1 MTSIHK
7 SKGVLAMAAHT
18 DDDSTQYDSKV
29 LEHLGMVASMIDEL
43 ALVETIDA
51 MLPKDEEKRTLSHG
65 QALKAMILNGLGFSR
80 RALYLT
86 PLFFKDKPVE
96 RLLGTG
102 ITADML
108 NDDALGRTLDA
119 IYKYGVERF
128 YSQLSVM
135 SATKLKLH
143 CTTTHLDSTSI
154 HADGVYNSH
163 QSPEEDS
170 GIIHITQGYSRDHR
184 PDLNQVVAQFICENQ
199 AGIPLLMAP
208 LSGHSD
214 DKSGFRATIKEHIE
228 QLKTDVGLEYI
239 VADSAF
245 YTAETLKESNHFF
258 WVSRVP
264 ETLSLA
270 RQAIVDYAPSLMQQ
284 PDEMAMQA
292 IAAHYA
298 DIEQR
303 WLIVYSPQARNRS
316 IKTVTKQCD
325 NLSTKEVKTIKE
337 LLKQEFACEADARA
351 ALTKCQKRLVMTQLS
366 DIQLTQVPRYKKS
379 GRPPEGAKP
388 DRMVT
393 QISATLHSDPAIY
406 TQKLQRKSCF
416 ILATN
421 QLDTD
426 ALSDDKLLQTY
437 KEQQKVERGFRF
449 LKDPMF
455 MASTLFLK
463 SVTRIMALMSIMT
476 LCLLV
481 YAALE
486 YRIRKVLKEN
496 EETVPNQ
503 LGVGVTNPTARWVF
517 QYFTGIHILVINK
530 AQTIVLHMND
540 TQRKLLRLL
549 GERYLEIYS

>member
-1 MTSIHK
+1 
-7 SKGVLAMAAHT
+7 MAAQADGDPT
-18 DDDSTQYDSKV
+18 QSTTQYDSKV
-29 LEHLGMVASMIDEL
+29 LEHLGMVAGMVDEL
-43 ALVETIDA
+43 ALVEMIDA
-51 MLPKDEEKRTLSHG
+51 MLPKDEGKRTLSHG
-65 QALKAMILNGLGFSR
+65 QAVKAMLLNGLGFSH

-96 RLLGTG
+96 RLLGAG
-102 ITADML
+102 ITADMV

-119 IYKYGVERF
+119 IHQYGVERF
-128 YSQLSVM
+128 YSQLSVR
-135 SATKLKLH
+135 STGKLKLH
-143 CTTTHLDSTSI
+143 CATAHLDSTSL
-154 HADGVYNSH
+154 HVDGAYNSH
-163 QSPEEDS
+163 EPPEED
-170 GIIHITQGYSRDHR
+170 GGTIHITQGYSRDHR

-208 LSGHSD
+208 LSGHGD
-214 DKSGFRATIKEHIE
+214 DKSGFRATIKEHIA
-228 QLKTDVGLEYI
+228 QLKTDMGLEYL

-245 YTAETLKESNHFF
+245 YTAETLKESHHFF

-270 RQAIVDYAPSLMQQ
+270 RQAIIDYAPSLMRQ
-284 PDEMAMQA
+284 PDEMTMQA
-292 IAAHYA
+292 ISSHYA

-303 WLIVYSPQARNRS
+303 WLVVYSPQARNRS
-316 IKTVTKQCD
+316 IKTVAKQCG
-325 NLSTKEVKTIKE
+325 NLSAKEVKIIKE

-351 ALTKCQKRLVMTQLS
+351 ALAKCQKGLVITHLS
-366 DIQLTQVPRYKKS
+366 DILFAQAPRHKKP

-388 DRMVT
+388 DRMVV

-406 TQKLQRKSCF
+406 MQKLQRKSCF

-426 ALSDDKLLQTY
+426 TLPDDKLLQTY
-437 KEQQKVERGFRF
+437 KGQQKVERGFRF

-463 SVTRIMALMSIMT
+463 SVKRIMALMGIMT

-486 YRIRKVLKEN
+486 YRIRKALKERD
-496 EETVPNQ
+496 ETFPNQ
-503 LGVGVTNPTARWVF
+503 LGVGVANPTARWVF
-517 QYFTGIHILVINK
+517 QYFKGIHLLVINQ
-530 AQTIVLHMND
+530 AQAIVLHLND
-540 TQRKLLRLL
+540 TQTKLLRLL
-549 GERYLEIYS
+549 GDRYLKIYS